1 MEEIKGEQM
10 REDQDEK
17 EANSDEGIDEIPY
30 KS

>member
-10 REDQDEK
+10 REDQVDK
-17 EANSDEGIDEIPY
+17 ELNSDQEIDEIPY